1 MHEKQLKV
9 ISGKCRSPICHFEI
23 KKQFKNNYEKTTRV
37 FMGRTKVLLIRKE
50 TNLLMNIDKCVME
63 YLSEYHLFAELRSQ
77 FSVQSSI

>member
-1 MHEKQLKV
+1 
-9 ISGKCRSPICHFEI
+9 
-23 KKQFKNNYEKTTRV
+23 
-37 FMGRTKVLLIRKE
+37 MGRTKVLLIRKE